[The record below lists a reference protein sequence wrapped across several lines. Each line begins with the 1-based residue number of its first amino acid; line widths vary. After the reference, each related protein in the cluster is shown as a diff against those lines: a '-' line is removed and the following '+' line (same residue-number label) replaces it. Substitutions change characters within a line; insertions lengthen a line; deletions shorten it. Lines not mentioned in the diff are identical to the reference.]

1 MDLIDR
7 MIRRLQHI
15 EPHLTADR
23 VQRIE
28 TALRVEFGG
37 VVTRT
42 RKRSKK
48 TEIEDAVRAKYDGDV
63 ARLASELG
71 CHRSTVYRVLSGRL
85 RKVAKE

>member
-28 TALRVEFGG
+28 TALRAEFGG

-42 RKRSKK
+42 RKRSKN

-63 ARLASELG
+63 ARLAADLG